1 MPRILV
7 GSGGRVL
14 SVLTSSTA
22 AGPGRPGSG
31 GRRSSGEVRVR
42 PVRFSCPPPG
52 HGPVRALLSLS
63 LSRDPHRGLG
73 FTGSPGFVHVSSRGP
88 GP

>member
-31 GRRSSGEVRVR
+31 GRRSSGEVRVG
-42 PVRFSCPPPG
+42 PVRFSWPPG
-52 HGPVRALLSLS
+52 ATALSAPSCLLA
-63 LSRDPHRGLG
+63 
-73 FTGSPGFVHVSSRGP
+73 
-88 GP
+88 